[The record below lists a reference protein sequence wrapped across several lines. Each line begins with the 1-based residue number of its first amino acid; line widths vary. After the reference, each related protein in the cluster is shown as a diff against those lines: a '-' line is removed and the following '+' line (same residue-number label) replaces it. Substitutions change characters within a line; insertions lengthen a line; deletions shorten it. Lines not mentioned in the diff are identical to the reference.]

1 MSEAILFK
9 ERYGPWAL
17 IVGGSENQDE
27 ALRRM
32 SQMPRGEAV
41 ASIVLPPRK

>member
-1 MSEAILFK
+1 MSEAMLFK
-9 ERYGPWAL
+9 ERYVRWAL
-17 IVGGSENQDE
+17 IVGGSDSQGE